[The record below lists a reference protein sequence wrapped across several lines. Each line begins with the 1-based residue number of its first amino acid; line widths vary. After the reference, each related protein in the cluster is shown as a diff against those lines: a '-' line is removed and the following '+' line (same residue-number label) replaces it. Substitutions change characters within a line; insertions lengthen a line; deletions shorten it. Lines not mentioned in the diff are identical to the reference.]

1 MPYYQINKNEPL
13 MINLDMQ
20 ESIHKEG
27 WAVDSIQEMLSM
39 IFLEMFLEIFL
50 AEEEGKLEGLQLN
63 EDLTSDMKSI

>member
-1 MPYYQINKNEPL
+1 

-20 ESIHKEG
+20 ESIHKEA

-50 AEEEGKLEGLQLN
+50 AEEEGKLEDLQLK
-63 EDLTSDMKSI
+63 EDPTSDMKSI